1 MHRFSLWAT
10 TNSGASCAANSVP
23 QPRHI
28 FWALSSLTCACRCH
42 FIFARWL
49 VFFLIYRK
57 FLTLWS
63 MIYCYTKCIIM
74 AFVQLL
80 INGLL
85 AICQIENS
93 THLWR
98 MLFQILV
105 MYIMVFRREV
115 FWTLFYFLIY
125 VNDIA
130 RALPGEKLKLF
141 ADDTNLFISGI
152 DKTAINNKC
161 NECLETLNNWSSAN
175 CLCMN
180 SDKTNFMVF
189 LSGKSNGITVLINGH
204 QIAQVHSSKY
214 LDLYNYRWWS

>member
-1 MHRFSLWAT
+1 
-10 TNSGASCAANSVP
+10 
-23 QPRHI
+23 
-28 FWALSSLTCACRCH
+28 
-42 FIFARWL
+42 
-49 VFFLIYRK
+49 
-57 FLTLWS
+57 
-63 MIYCYTKCIIM
+63 
-74 AFVQLL
+74 
-80 INGLL
+80 
-85 AICQIENS
+85 
-93 THLWR
+93 

-161 NECLETLNNWSSAN
+161 NECLETLNNWSLAN

-180 SDKTNFMVF
+180 SDKTNFMAF
-189 LSGKSNGITVLINGH
+189 TSGKKMALHDVGFSLAFFGTTL
-204 QIAQVHSSKY
+204 
-214 LDLYNYRWWS
+214 LYVSLF